1 MSYSSYGI
9 EKGQLIRVPSTANLM
24 IDSADRNES
33 LEPSCW
39 DFQITRSQ
47 SLINGY
53 FTRAGT
59 TEVVLEWCE
68 DNINSSLG
76 NTIGLR
82 DLSGVQ
88 TVVTIPPG
96 KYTVAQAMDAIAVA
110 FNASALGTSSGRTF
124 SISTTKVPGQAVFDI
139 SGLAV
144 NTTGVTT
151 FPLGKR
157 LDLGTPSNPTNT
169 IFVLCPDLRPYRYL
183 DFTCEQLTAVQD
195 VKDAST
201 AAYDR
206 DVLNRW
212 YFSFDEQNILDTY
225 GFPILMGY
233 TRFCLRRI
241 YNPPKQI
248 KWEQN
253 LQVGNL
259 KFSVYD
265 EDGNLLVPSDVN
277 TNWLMTIQLS
287 EG

>member
-9 EKGQLIRVPSTANLM
+9 ERGQLIRAPSTANLM
-24 IDSADRNES
+24 LDSADRDET
-33 LEPSCW
+33 LQPSCW

-68 DNINSSLG
+68 DNINASLG

-96 KYTVAQAMDAIAVA
+96 KYTVAQALDAIVVG
-110 FNASALGTSSGRTF
+110 FNGSALGTTSGRTF
-124 SISTTKVPGQAVFDI
+124 SVSTTKVPGQVVIDI
-139 SGLAV
+139 SGTAV
-144 NTTGVTT
+144 STTGLAT
-151 FPLGKR
+151 FPLAGR
-157 LDLGTPSNPTNT
+157 LDLGTLSNPTNT
-169 IFVLCPDLRPYRYL
+169 IVVICPDLRPYRYI

-201 AAYDR
+201 AVYNR

-212 YFSFDEQNILDTY
+212 YFSFDEQNISDTY

-253 LQVGNL
+253 LPVGNL
-259 KFSVYD
+259 VFSVYD

>member
-9 EKGQLIRVPSTANLM
+9 EKGQLIRAPSTANLM
-24 IDSADRNES
+24 LDSADRDES
-33 LEPSCW
+33 LQPSCW
-39 DFQITRSQ
+39 DFQITRAQ

-68 DNINSSLG
+68 DNINASFG

-88 TVVTIPPG
+88 TIVTIPPG
-96 KYTVAQAMDAIAVA
+96 KYTVAQALDAVVGA
-110 FNASALGTSSGRTF
+110 FNVSALGTSSGRTF
-124 SISTTKVPGQAVFDI
+124 SVSTTKVAGQVVIDI
-139 SGLAV
+139 SGTGV
-144 NTTGVTT
+144 STTGLRT
-151 FPLGKR
+151 FPLALR
-157 LDLGTPSNPTNT
+157 LDLAAASNPTNT
-169 IFVLCPDLRPYRYL
+169 IVVICPDLRPYRYI

-201 AAYDR
+201 ASYNR

-253 LQVGNL
+253 IPIGNL
-259 KFSVYD
+259 VFSIYD
-265 EDGNLLVPSDVN
+265 EDGNLLPPSDIN
-277 TNWLMTIQLS
+277 TNWLMTLQLS